1 VKKRKLWASL
11 LLGAGITLVLCV
23 RAGYAAPSD
32 CALCESFGIQRS
44 TDKKAAPP
52 FSLKDLAGAQ
62 ISLGDQ
68 RGKPV
73 IVVFWL
79 SYCVACKE
87 DLALL
92 EKLMEG
98 RQNQISVLTV
108 AVDGEKERAIRRAVK
123 DNKISQPVLL
133 DLKEKVARSYG
144 VKMVPT
150 AFLINREGQ
159 LAGTIV
165 GQRDWA
171 KPEGWPAIR
180 EVLGLQ

>member
-1 VKKRKLWASL
+1 M
-11 LLGAGITLVLCV
+11 LVLSV

-32 CALCESFGIQRS
+32 CAPCESFGIQRS
-44 TDKKAAPP
+44 SDRKAAPP
-52 FSLKDLAGAQ
+52 FSLKDLSGAEV
-62 ISLGDQ
+62 SLNGQ
-68 RGKPV
+68 RGKPL
-73 IVVFWL
+73 ILVFWL

-98 RQNQISVLTV
+98 RQNLLSVLTV
-108 AVDGEKERAIRRAVK
+108 AVDGEKDRAIRRAVK
-123 DNKISQPVLL
+123 ENKISQPVLL
-133 DLKEKVARSYG
+133 DQKEKVARSYG
-144 VKMVPT
+144 VRMVPT

-171 KPEGWPAIR
+171 KPDCWPAIR
-180 EVLGLQ
+180 EVLGLP